1 MTTTPPPSGN
11 GGKKEPGGHILHPTL
26 TPEERQRLFWEGLDL
41 FNGDQFFA
49 AHESWEAIW
58 RSTTPQPKDLFQG
71 LIQLA
76 AGMHHWAVRHRPTV
90 AARVLAKGRAR
101 LEPFRPYS
109 HGLDLELLI
118 EAVLEWEDWLVE
130 PVGEPPPAPRIE
142 VVNSDAVR

>member
-1 MTTTPPPSGN
+1 MRTIPPPSGD
-11 GGKKEPGGHILHPTL
+11 GAKGVQGERTLHPIL

-41 FNGDQFFA
+41 FNGDQFFE

-58 RSTTPQPKDLFQG
+58 RSTTPEPKDLFQG

-76 AGMHHWAVRHRPTV
+76 AGMHHWAVRHRPAV
-90 AARVLAKGRAR
+90 AARVLAKGRVR
-101 LEPFRPYS
+101 LDPFRPYS

-118 EAVLEWEDWLVE
+118 EAVLEWEEWLVE
-130 PVGEPPPAPRIE
+130 PVAAPPPVARIE